1 MTPTFIRFEGYAWL
15 LWLRYGRLLVLAGC
29 YAGTAPGVA
38 LATRTEALAVAS
50 TIDGL
55 PG

>member
-1 MTPTFIRFEGYAWL
+1 MTPTFIRYDGTWL
-15 LWLRYGRLLVLAGC
+15 LWLRYGRLLVLAGA
-29 YAGTAPGVA
+29 Y
-38 LATRTEALAVAS
+38 ATRTEALEVAS

>member
-29 YAGTAPGVA
+29 YA
-38 LATRTEALAVAS
+38 TRTEALAVAS